1 MSHRSE
7 IKFNIELDENK
18 VPDSIQWDASDA
30 GISNEDAKALMLSV
44 WDPKTKETLRI
55 DLWTKEML
63 VDEMKIFY
71 HQTLLSMAD
80 SFERATNDK
89 EVAEGM
95 RMFAEDFAKRLRLM
109 EP

>member
-1 MSHRSE
+1 MSHQSE

-30 GISNEDAKALMLSV
+30 GISKEEAKALMLSV

>member
-1 MSHRSE
+1 MSHQSE

-30 GISNEDAKALMLSV
+30 GISNEEAKALMLSV

>member
-1 MSHRSE
+1 MSHQSE
-7 IKFNIELDENK
+7 IKFTIELDENK
-18 VPDSIQWDASDA
+18 VPDTIAWNATDA

-44 WDPKTKETLRI
+44 WDPKSKETLRI

>member
-1 MSHRSE
+1 MSHQSE
-7 IKFNIELDENK
+7 IKFTIELDENK
-18 VPDSIQWDASDA
+18 VPDNIAWNATDA

-44 WDPKTKETLRI
+44 WDPKSKETLRI

>member
-1 MSHRSE
+1 
-7 IKFNIELDENK
+7 
-18 VPDSIQWDASDA
+18 
-30 GISNEDAKALMLSV
+30 
-44 WDPKTKETLRI
+44 
-55 DLWTKEML
+55 ML